1 MAIKNYLVE
10 LATEVPIT
18 INDSNLKD
26 NSIYET
32 VLEATQHYINDY
44 IETDEQFF
52 VKIVA
57 EQPHKESDTDV

>member
-1 MAIKNYLVE
+1 MAIKHYLVE

-18 INDSNLKD
+18 INDKNLKD

-57 EQPHKESDTDV
+57 EQTHEESDTNV

>member
-1 MAIKNYLVE
+1 MAIKHYLVE

-18 INDSNLKD
+18 INDNNLRD

-44 IETDEQFF
+44 IETDEQFL

-57 EQPHKESDTDV
+57 EQTHKESDTDV